1 VRLTDASEQFDSE
14 CGEDEEEQEE
24 EKSEVE
30 EQKEEKSKV
39 EEQEEEKSKV
49 ADFRQSLHHR
59 VEQSTNGLGHLQQ
72 LQH

>member
-1 VRLTDASEQFDSE
+1 MRLTDASEQFDSE

-39 EEQEEEKSKV
+39 